1 LCQSRQIYQE
11 VFGLLTPLALL
22 LALGGVP
29 SINSGIPTPNPT
41 SSQLQTKANSKAT
54 NPSVTVISEAISQAP
69 TDQAIATK
77 QVAKILPSDTIG
89 VVFFNFN
96 DRAWVDLKQFH
107 PFTGK
112 PLKPLQILGLVLA
125 LPEGTNFAKDVLPWL
140 GDRITIAGLSLQSDV
155 PVSFVIALPV
165 KDRGALDAFITGLQ
179 KKHSRVAKTQTYKG
193 VSLVSWESAKTAK
206 PEEEKEE
213 EKEEE
218 NFDFDL
224 PFPFSDRGIDLFGV
238 AGGNAAIA
246 LMPDNLLVADTPET
260 LKLLIDK
267 QPKTRSLASN
277 PGFQKVLLN
286 PHWDKSFLTIFGDYR
301 LLAKPMEKFVQQQP
315 DSDIEFPGL
324 RQADLIASY
333 RNAARDYTT
342 FEGYTWLQPNGI
354 RSQSIVYF
362 AKRQLFHPGLFG
374 ITATDPI
381 LAQLPTNSY
390 ASISTR
396 NLKQQ
401 WQLLLQG
408 AKSEPLF
415 KVIVDGI
422 RGFMPIVTGLD
433 LEKDIVPWV
442 DGEYAIVL
450 FKSDQGFFKTNG
462 LDFGLA
468 LVIQTSNRKA
478 ANAALD
484 KFAKFA
490 KSSLATSTLKDDIK
504 FVQRRIAGRQIN
516 SWEVVD
522 KDNRSASTSLFAYG
536 WGNDNTLIITTGS
549 GPMAELL
556 PNPKTNLA
564 QDAMFKTAIAE
575 MPKPNFGYFY
585 LNGKSIFKL
594 VNDALPEEIKS
605 EIPKPV
611 EKLLAAMQG
620 MVIVYSATPNQ
631 LQSDFFLGLSPL
643 KQR

>member
-1 LCQSRQIYQE
+1 

-29 SINSGIPTPNPT
+29 SINSGISTPNLT
-41 SSQLQTKANSKAT
+41 SSQLQTKVNSKVT
-54 NPSVTVISEAISQAP
+54 NPSVTVISRTISQAP
-69 TDQAIATK
+69 TDQAIATE
-77 QVAKILPSDTIG
+77 QFAKILPSDTIG
-89 VVFFNFN
+89 AVFLNFN
-96 DRAWVDLKQFH
+96 DRAWVDLKQFN
-107 PFTGK
+107 PFTSK
-112 PLKPLQILGLVLA
+112 ALKPLQILGLVLV
-125 LPEGTNFAKDVLPWL
+125 LTEGTNFTKDVLPWL
-140 GDRITIAGLSLQSDV
+140 GDRIAIAGLSLQPDI

-165 KDRGALDAFITGLQ
+165 KDRGALDAFMTGLQ

-193 VSLVSWESAKTAK
+193 VSLVSWERAK
-206 PEEEKEE
+206 PAKPKEE

-218 NFDFDL
+218 NFDLDL

-246 LMPDNLLVADTPET
+246 LMPDNLLIADTPET

-267 QPKTRSLASN
+267 QSKTRSLASN

-286 PHWDKSFLTIFGDYR
+286 PHWDKSFMTAFGDYR
-301 LLAKPMEKFVQQQP
+301 LLAKPMEKFVKQQP
-315 DSDIEFPGL
+315 EPDIEIPGL
-324 RQADLIASY
+324 RQADLITSY

-342 FEGYTWLQPNGI
+342 FESYVWLQPNGI
-354 RSQSIVYF
+354 RSQSVVYF

-374 ITATDPI
+374 TATTDRI
-381 LAQLPTNSY
+381 LAQLPANAY

-396 NLKQQ
+396 NLRQQ
-401 WQLLLQG
+401 WQLLLQA

-422 RGFMPIVTGLD
+422 RGFMPIFIGLD
-433 LEKDIVPWV
+433 LEKDILPWM

-450 FKSDQGFFKTNG
+450 FKSDRGFFKTID

-478 ANAALD
+478 ANASLD
-484 KFAKFA
+484 KFSKFA
-490 KSSLATSTLKDDIK
+490 KSSSDDAIK
-504 FVQRRIAGRQIN
+504 VLQRRIGDRQIT
-516 SWEVVD
+516 SWEIAD
-522 KDNRSASTSLFAYG
+522 TDNKSKSLSLLAYG
-536 WGNDNTLIITTGS
+536 WADNNTLIISTGS

-564 QDAMFKTAIAE
+564 QDAIFKGAIAE

-585 LNGKSIFKL
+585 LNAKSIFKL
-594 VNDALPEEIKS
+594 VNDAFPPDVKS
-605 EIPKPV
+605 EIPQPV
-611 EKLLAAMQG
+611 EKLLATMQG
-620 MVIVYSATPNQ
+620 MVVVYSATPER
-631 LQSDFFLGLSPL
+631 LQSDFFLGLSPI